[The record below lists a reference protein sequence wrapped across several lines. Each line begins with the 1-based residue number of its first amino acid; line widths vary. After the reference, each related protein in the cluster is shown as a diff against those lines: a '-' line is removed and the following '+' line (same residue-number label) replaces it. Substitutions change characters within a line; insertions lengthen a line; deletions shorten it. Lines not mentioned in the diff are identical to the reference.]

1 MNKKSVK
8 KFAAGLLSAAML
20 ATAATGAIMPVYTSG
35 AELIRQ
41 SDFEKG
47 EFAPWASVESG
58 DAKQSLSVLDGKLVV
73 NVINNTGGDGRWD
86 LRLRH
91 RGFAIAKD
99 HEYEIKCEI
108 TADKDGYIYSNIAH
122 YSGADAVWS
131 HLGGKE
137 WTPLK
142 VKAGEKYEIKTT
154 FKAEMSIENAE
165 WSFQYA
171 DSLGLIDSADTGM
184 PNGSTITFDNLSINC
199 LTDDESGNC
208 LREIDTVETAEN
220 QLFKQVDFNNGA
232 YSPWIPLASES
243 TKQNL
248 SIRDG
253 KLYVEVI
260 DNKGDEGRWDLQ
272 LQHRG
277 LRVFAGNTYKISGE
291 ITCDKDGYIYA
302 RIGNK
307 GGSEDVWHHLSGE
320 EWVPAKLKA
329 GEVFKFTEYFVCKTE
344 MEDAVFAFEYA
355 DNNGYLENNDTGI
368 PSGAVMIFDNL
379 SLEDVTGIEEIPA
392 TTTKPATTTTT
403 KPATTTT
410 KPATT
415 TTTKPATT
423 TTTKPA
429 TTTTTKPA
437 TTTTKPATTTTTKAT
452 TTTLTTTNP
461 PINEEL
467 KYSVSIDSK
476 AAKTIYN
483 IGEELA
489 LEGVKISGRVTGE
502 NLNGDIFGQELT
514 SLVKS
519 GTVKVHTSE
528 YNKDVP
534 GTYKIYVTFGTAIDS
549 YEVCVVESAATTT
562 ATTNPATTTTT
573 TTNTISSI
581 VYGDANCDGKV
592 SIADAT
598 AILQALGNNDSFAL
612 TKQGEL
618 NADVID
624 AGGGL
629 SAADAVAIQ
638 AVDAKLIS
646 EDSLPMKQADFEKA
660 MK

>member
-108 TADKDGYIYSNIAH
+108 TADKDGYIYSNIAD

-253 KLYVEVI
+253 KLYVEVV
-260 DNKGDEGRWDLQ
+260 DNKGDEARWDLQ

-302 RIGNK
+302 RIGNI
-307 GGSEDVWHHLSGE
+307 GASEDVWHHLSGE

-355 DNNGYLENNDTGI
+355 DNNGYLENSDTGI

-379 SLEDVTGIEEIPA
+379 SLEDVTGIEEIPV
-392 TTTKPATTTTT
+392 
-403 KPATTTT
+403 
-410 KPATT
+410 
-415 TTTKPATT
+415 
-423 TTTKPA
+423 
-429 TTTTTKPA
+429 
-437 TTTTKPATTTTTKAT
+437 TTTKPATTTTTKAT

-461 PINEEL
+461 PKNEEL

-573 TTNTISSI
+573 TTTTISTI